1 MKRAKSS
8 VEFEDQREA
17 EEGFL
22 RVVRRLER
30 MLRRGEGGMGRGG
43 GLVIASFDTE

>member
-8 VEFEDQREA
+8 VELEDQREA

-30 MLRRGEGGMGRGG
+30 MLRGGREGWGG
-43 GLVIASFDTE
+43 GGG